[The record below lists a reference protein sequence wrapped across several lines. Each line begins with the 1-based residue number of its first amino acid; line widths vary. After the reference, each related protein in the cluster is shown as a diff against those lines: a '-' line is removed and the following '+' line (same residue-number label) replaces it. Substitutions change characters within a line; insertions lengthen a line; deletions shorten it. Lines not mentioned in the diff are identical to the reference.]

1 MANPLTG
8 DFEAVVQIAVR
19 QINGL
24 LATLH
29 QNGLDSDPALQV
41 PVRQINGSLAT
52 LHQNVLSSGPTLK
65 LLHSVRARVGDAG
78 RWAPDVAAFGDWVL
92 EYQQARPAGPRSPIR
107 DLLVAASPPGL
118 TQKIEGTFKDLDAV
132 IDPSPPDLVRGTL
145 ALQLSTV
152 RLSVAGGS
160 TSEVTVHANIRARY
174 EPDPGTTSLP
184 EAINGE
190 VRAVY
195 EVRRVAAGAKTQ
207 LLIRPSSQ
215 DQKIEFIPAA
225 GSGLTSTDAARIT
238 VQVRRFLRESI
249 VMLPVGLP
257 EGSPFAEFKGLGSGP
272 SAAIALP
279 LQLSNNPPPAG
290 GAQGITQSFIGSSG
304 FGFAVSEEHVKGLIN
319 IAAIQ
324 EAIQQRQI
332 TIGISVFGF
341 SGQVTYQLRFSSG
354 PTLDFLAGAIEIA
367 GRVEVE
373 TSTFLAP
380 NGFVEFKQRVTL
392 VFDPATQQ
400 VDLEAVGEPDVDES
414 FFIPHS
420 WAIDIVKSEIANALL
435 ANAPTVRAVFED
447 GRTSFVTALRTFE
460 RSASVTYTE
469 LEISPDGVIIRGE
482 LSSATRIPPV
492 VQISEAN
499 GRRVFTAFESWIP
512 GGRIDRFTW
521 SWVEYPPG
529 SPSLLHGVAKSVTE
543 TNRFLLEKPPGISE
557 ISQMCLRVVGE
568 RVLPDGRTESIA
580 AGTVCEVSEPAV
592 AIDAPSWWETVT
604 VPVWMPDLPDDAALR
619 DGIAAHISVQTDRPQ
634 QALTQNALVFFPDWQ
649 SSAPFDALVRG
660 VETMRRPLVALTVF
674 VILPAGSFDSSRREV
689 EARLGA
695 IPSPVAARV
704 QVAEDTEGGWSRTFD
719 VNDAPSLF
727 LINARREFV
736 WKAAGELEPAAIA
749 VALDQHV
756 VPTSGP
762 RFRPLRLHVS
772 VGDLAPNVYFR
783 DVRGNEGV
791 LHRLR
796 GLSVLMIFWQSW
808 SAPCLAELR
817 RLRRLQNA
825 GQRGA
830 PFIVAFHGGA
840 PRKDFDDICKE
851 YGLSLTIVQ
860 DAEHRVAREFGVRC
874 WPTKFAIDPDGRI
887 ERIQLGIE
895 PDLSRRANR

>member
-8 DFEAVVQIAVR
+8 DFEAVVQVAVR

-29 QNGLDSDPALQV
+29 QNGLDSDPAL
-41 PVRQINGSLAT
+41 
-52 LHQNVLSSGPTLK
+52 K

-78 RWAPDVAAFGDWVL
+78 RRTPDVAAFGDWAL
-92 EYQQARPAGPRSPIR
+92 EYQQARPTGPRPPIR
-107 DLLVAASPPGL
+107 DLLVAASPPGAA
-118 TQKIEGTFKDLDAV
+118 QRIEGTFEDLDPV

-160 TSEVTVHANIRARY
+160 TSEVTVHADIRARY

-190 VRAVY
+190 VRAVH
-195 EVRRVAAGAKTQ
+195 EVRIVAAGAKTR
-207 LLIRPSSQ
+207 LLIRPSPQ
-215 DQKIEFIPAA
+215 DQKIEFIPAP
-225 GSGLTSTDAARIT
+225 GSGLTSTDAARIA
-238 VQVRRFLRESI
+238 VQIRKFLREGI
-249 VMLPVGLP
+249 VLLPVDLP
-257 EGSPFAEFKGLGSGP
+257 EGFPFAEFKGLGSGP

-279 LQLSNNPPPAG
+279 LQLSSNPPPAE

-304 FGFAVSEEHVKGLIN
+304 FGFAASAEHVRGLID
-319 IAAIQ
+319 I
-324 EAIQQRQI
+324 EAIREAIRQRQI
-332 TIGISVFGF
+332 TIGVDLFFF
-341 SGQVTYQLRFSSG
+341 SGQVTYRLRFSSG

-373 TSTFLAP
+373 TDTSLAP
-380 NGFVEFKQRVTL
+380 NGFVKFKQRVTL
-392 VFDPATQQ
+392 VLDPATQR

-414 FFIPHS
+414 WFIPHNRVV
-420 WAIDIVKSEIANALL
+420 DIVKSEIANALS
-435 ANAPTVRAVFED
+435 ANKPAVRAVFQD
-447 GRTSFVTALRTFE
+447 ARTSLVTALQTFE
-460 RSASVTYTE
+460 RSAWVTYTE
-469 LEISPDGVIIRGE
+469 LEISPHGVIIRGE

-492 VQISEAN
+492 VQVSEAN
-499 GRRVFTAFESWIP
+499 GRRAFTAFESWIP

-521 SWVEYPPG
+521 SWVEYPPRR
-529 SPSLLHGVAKSVTE
+529 PSVWSGVAKSVTE

-557 ISQMCLRVVGE
+557 VSQSCLRVVGE

-580 AGTVCEVSEPAV
+580 AGTVCEVGEPV
-592 AIDAPSWWETVT
+592 VGFDAPSWWETVT
-604 VPVWMPDLPDDAALR
+604 VPVWMPDLPDDAALS

-634 QALTQNALVFFPDWQ
+634 QALMQNALVFFPDWQ

-660 VETMRRPLVALTVF
+660 VETMRHPLIALTVY
-674 VILPAGSFDSSRREV
+674 VILPAGSFDSSRREL

-695 IPSPVAARV
+695 FPAPIAARV

-736 WKAAGELEPAAIA
+736 WKAAGELDPAAIA

-756 VPTSGP
+756 VPAPEP

-772 VGDLAPNVYFR
+772 VGDLAPDVYFR
-783 DVRGNEGV
+783 DVRGDEGG
-791 LHRLR
+791 LRRLR
-796 GLSVLMIFWQSW
+796 GRSVLMMFWQSW
-808 SAPCLAELR
+808 SAPCLEELR
-817 RLRRLQNA
+817 RLRQSQNA

-840 PRKDFDDICKE
+840 PRKDFDDIRKE
-851 YGLSLTIVQ
+851 QGPSLTIVQ
-860 DAEHRVAREFGVRC
+860 DAEHRVARRFGVRC
-874 WPTKFAIDPDGRI
+874 WPTTIAIDPGGRI
-887 ERIQLGIE
+887 ERIQLGID
-895 PDLSRRANR
+895 PDLNRRANR

>member
-1 MANPLTG
+1 
-8 DFEAVVQIAVR
+8 VQVAVR

-29 QNGLDSDPALQV
+29 QNGLGSDPA
-41 PVRQINGSLAT
+41 
-52 LHQNVLSSGPTLK
+52 LK

-78 RWAPDVAAFGDWVL
+78 RWTPDVAAFGDWVL
-92 EYQQARPAGPRSPIR
+92 EYQQARPAGPRPPIR
-107 DLLVAASPPGL
+107 DLLVAASPPGVVRRM
-118 TQKIEGTFKDLDAV
+118 EGTFNDLDAV
-132 IDPSPPDLVRGTL
+132 IDPSPPDLVRGTV

-160 TSEVTVHANIRARY
+160 TSKEVTVHADVRARY

-195 EVRRVAAGAKTQ
+195 EVRKVAAGATTR
-207 LLIRPSSQ
+207 LLIRPSPQ
-215 DQKIEFIPAA
+215 DQKIEFIPAP
-225 GSGLTSTDAARIT
+225 GSGLTSTDAARIAL
-238 VQVRRFLRESI
+238 QVRTFLREGI
-249 VMLPVGLP
+249 VLLPVDLP
-257 EGSPFAEFKGLGSGP
+257 AGFPFTDFKGLGSDA

-279 LQLSNNPPPAG
+279 LQLSNNPPPPG

-304 FGFAVSEEHVKGLIN
+304 FGFAVSGEHVRGLIDT
-319 IAAIQ
+319 
-324 EAIQQRQI
+324 EAIREAIRQRQI
-332 TIGISVFGF
+332 TIGVSALGF
-341 SGQVTYQLRFSSG
+341 SGQVTYRLRFSSG

-367 GRVEVE
+367 GRVEFE

-392 VFDPATQQ
+392 VLDPATQR

-414 FFIPHS
+414 WFIPHGLAV
-420 WAIDIVKSEIANALL
+420 AIVQSEIAKALS
-435 ANAPTVRAVFED
+435 ANAPAIRAVFQD
-447 GRTSFVTALRTFE
+447 ARTSFVTALRTFE

-469 LEISPDGVIIRGE
+469 LKISPHGVIIRGE
-482 LSSATRIPPV
+482 LSSATRIGPV
-492 VQISEAN
+492 VQLSDAN
-499 GRRVFTAFESWIP
+499 GRRAFTAFESWIP
-512 GGRIDRFTW
+512 GGRIDRFIW

-529 SPSLLHGVAKSVTE
+529 SPTLWHGVAKVVTE

-557 ISQMCLRVVGE
+557 ISQICLRVVGE
-568 RVLPDGRTESIA
+568 QVLPDGRTQSTA
-580 AGTVCEVSEPAV
+580 AGTVCEVSDPV
-592 AIDAPSWWETVT
+592 LAIDAPSWWETVT
-604 VPVWMPDLPDDAALR
+604 VPVWMPDLPNDAALR
-619 DGIAAHISVQTDRPQ
+619 DGIAAHISVQTERPQ

-649 SSAPFDALVRG
+649 SSAPFNALARG
-660 VETMRRPLVALTVF
+660 VETMRRPPVALTVF

-695 IPSPVAARV
+695 FPAPIAAHV

-749 VALDQHV
+749 AALDQHV
-756 VPTSGP
+756 VPAP
-762 RFRPLRLHVS
+762 RLRFRPLRLHVS
-772 VGDLAPNVYFR
+772 VGDLAPDVYFR
-783 DVRGNEGV
+783 DVRGNEGA

-796 GLSVLMIFWQSW
+796 GRSALITFWQSW

-817 RLRRLQNA
+817 RLRRSQNA

-830 PFIVAFHGGA
+830 PVIVAFHGGA
-840 PRKDFDDICKE
+840 PRKDFDDICE
-851 YGLSLTIVQ
+851 EHGLSLTIVQ
-860 DAEHRVAREFGVRC
+860 DAQHRVARRFGVRC
-874 WPTKFAIDPDGRI
+874 WPTTIAIDPDGRI

-895 PDLSRRANR
+895 PDLGRRANG